1 MRCLCSLRWYKQAS
15 SERRLVCVRSLNVVC
30 FKKAGGECMQ
40 STPKNMWLCES
51 VNPCTVWGLLVCEQV
66 LAWQCRGKMIRNVVS
81 GSAIFFQV
89 HKKKKKIYP
98 LFLFWLFF
106 LYRGNLCKG
115 GEAREWT
122 VWSKVIMIAKLLFQH
137 FSQSSWIFNYFPL
150 LTCCQFNSSVQFM
163 STPRLP
169 LPGSVGHSHQNHTCL
184 LTQWTHLVSSF
195 RTLQCIHRQTG
206 ALCSGSN
213 RSLLLP
219 RASSQDRE
227 AFYGLNIVNI
237 EQFFL

>member
-89 HKKKKKIYP
+89 HKKKKKD
-98 LFLFWLFF
+98 LSFVF
-106 LYRGNLCKG
+106 
-115 GEAREWT
+115 
-122 VWSKVIMIAKLLFQH
+122 V
-137 FSQSSWIFNYFPL
+137 
-150 LTCCQFNSSVQFM
+150 LTF
-163 STPRLP
+163 LP
-169 LPGSVGHSHQNHTCL
+169 LPWKPLQGRWGQRVDGVEQSHNDCKTPI
-184 LTQWTHLVSSF
+184 S
-195 RTLQCIHRQTG
+195 TLFTV
-206 ALCSGSN
+206 L
-213 RSLLLP
+213 
-219 RASSQDRE
+219 
-227 AFYGLNIVNI
+227 LNI
-237 EQFFL
+237 